1 MAETTP
7 VSVGY
12 SQVTRKR
19 EGYVRVWKNHRGV
32 VLNVFEFRQTLVNE
46 YAETQLA
53 QRLST
58 INGVAQVLVFGSQKY
73 AVRIRANPD
82 QLAARE
88 AKPYSYVFDG
98 LFGYLD
104 QALASATMAPQVT
117 GAADW
122 HINADEPSV
131 LDYNTNFKTAEALT
145 GADSVNIKKNSWGGA
160 LQIGADYAINKNV
173 FVNLDVKKVWM
184 DTKLQVNGEDA
195 GKIKI
200 NPWIIGVGIGT
211 KF

>member
-1 MAETTP
+1 MKKLALALLAGAAFAPAVSMADAGD
-7 VSVGY
+7 VL
-12 SQVTRKR
+12 
-19 EGYVRVWKNHRGV
+19 VRVRGLYIAPEV
-32 VLNVFEFRQTLVNE
+32 STSQTASDLGLNVKQAMTPELDLTYMFTKNIGAELILGTAKHDIKFAGDNLGSTWILPPTLTLQYHFMPDADFRPYVG
-46 YAETQLA
+46 AG
-53 QRLST
+53 
-58 INGVAQVLVFGSQKY
+58 INYTRF
-73 AVRIRANPD
+73 
-82 QLAARE
+82 
-88 AKPYSYVFDG
+88 
-98 LFGYLD
+98 
-104 QALASATMAPQVT
+104 
-117 GAADW
+117 
-122 HINADEPSV
+122 
-131 LDYNTNFKTAEALT
+131 YNTNFKTAEALT

>member
-1 MAETTP
+1 MKKLALALLAGAAFAPAVSMADAGD
-7 VSVGY
+7 VL
-12 SQVTRKR
+12 
-19 EGYVRVWKNHRGV
+19 VRVRGLYIAPEV
-32 VLNVFEFRQTLVNE
+32 STSQTASDLGLNVKQAMTPELDLTYMFTKNIGAELILGTSKHNVTAGGGDIGSVWVLPPTLTLQYHFMPDADFRPYVG
-46 YAETQLA
+46 AG
-53 QRLST
+53 
-58 INGVAQVLVFGSQKY
+58 INYTRF
-73 AVRIRANPD
+73 
-82 QLAARE
+82 
-88 AKPYSYVFDG
+88 
-98 LFGYLD
+98 
-104 QALASATMAPQVT
+104 
-117 GAADW
+117 
-122 HINADEPSV
+122 
-131 LDYNTNFKTAEALT
+131 YNTNFKTAEALT

>member
-1 MAETTP
+1 MKKLALALLAGAAFAPAVSMADAGD
-7 VSVGY
+7 VL
-12 SQVTRKR
+12 
-19 EGYVRVWKNHRGV
+19 VRVRG
-32 VLNVFEFRQTLVNE
+32 L
-46 YAETQLA
+46 YIA
-53 QRLST
+53 
-58 INGVAQVLVFGSQKY
+58 
-73 AVRIRANPD
+73 PD
-82 QLAARE
+82 M
-88 AKPYSYVFDG
+88 S
-98 LFGYLD
+98 
-104 QALASATMAPQVT
+104 
-117 GAADW
+117 GAANNAGVNVKQAVTPELDLTYMITKNIGAELILGTAKHDIKFAGDNLGSTW
-122 HINADEPSV
+122 ILPPTLTLQYHFMPDADFRPYVGAGINYTRF
-131 LDYNTNFKTAEALT
+131 YNTNFKTAEALT

>member
-1 MAETTP
+1 MKKLALALLAGAAFAPAVSMADAGD
-7 VSVGY
+7 VL
-12 SQVTRKR
+12 
-19 EGYVRVWKNHRGV
+19 VRVRG
-32 VLNVFEFRQTLVNE
+32 L
-46 YAETQLA
+46 YIA
-53 QRLST
+53 
-58 INGVAQVLVFGSQKY
+58 
-73 AVRIRANPD
+73 PD
-82 QLAARE
+82 M
-88 AKPYSYVFDG
+88 S
-98 LFGYLD
+98 
-104 QALASATMAPQVT
+104 
-117 GAADW
+117 GAANNAGVNVKQAVTPELDLTYMITKNIGAELILGTSKHNVTSGGGDIGSVW
-122 HINADEPSV
+122 VLPPTLTLQYHFMPDADFRPYVGAGINYTRF
-131 LDYNTNFKTAEALT
+131 YNTNFKTAEALT

>member
-1 MAETTP
+1 MKKLALALLAGAAFAPAVSMADAGD
-7 VSVGY
+7 VL
-12 SQVTRKR
+12 
-19 EGYVRVWKNHRGV
+19 VRVRG
-32 VLNVFEFRQTLVNE
+32 L
-46 YAETQLA
+46 YIA
-53 QRLST
+53 
-58 INGVAQVLVFGSQKY
+58 
-73 AVRIRANPD
+73 PD
-82 QLAARE
+82 M
-88 AKPYSYVFDG
+88 S
-98 LFGYLD
+98 
-104 QALASATMAPQVT
+104 
-117 GAADW
+117 GAANTAGVNVKQAVTPELDLTYMFTKNIGAELILGTSKHNVTSGGGDIGSVW
-122 HINADEPSV
+122 VLPPTLTLQYHFMPDADFRPYVGAGINYTRF
-131 LDYNTNFKTAEALT
+131 YNTNFKTAEALT